1 MFVRNEKKRW
11 TPWSTFASLEEYK
24 CTQKS
29 WLQQQLFSWGF
40 TSMAYYYILP
50 GLHLSVGTLFVYV
63 CQKWNGKMDTLIDFC
78 VFRSVQV
85 YTKKLV
91 TAATFF
97 LRVYLYGILL
107 YFGRFAFKRGDGV
120 PKFHYETR
128 AFSRV
133 IRNRLTKK
141 NVNWG

>member
-1 MFVRNEKKRW
+1 M
-11 TPWSTFASLEEYK
+11 
-24 CTQKS
+24 
-29 WLQQQLFSWGF
+29 
-40 TSMAYYYILP
+40 
-50 GLHLSVGTLFVYV
+50 
-63 CQKWNGKMDTLIDFC
+63 IDFC

-141 NVNWG
+141 CKLGIMIDLETRKGSKKKKNYTHSRPFPDKVVIKECPGGVGT